1 MPTLRTT
8 LALTVA
14 LATALT
20 APLAQQPAAK
30 WSPDLLA
37 EAAERTVGAE
47 PVALPQ
53 PGGELPTRYEVRLV
67 ASRTK
72 GTGSLAVTVRDAA
85 GQTLRLFA
93 EGTTSQT
100 KVTLHW
106 IVDDGRIEAGTG
118 TTLTKASNPER
129 DQAGEQAGD
138 PASDASATPWTV
150 RASGAEFRLDGLRWR
165 DAPASQKKATVAEQ
179 PQRNPAKAKPDLMQ
193 RLAQRQRWTGTIDSD
208 RGKPQDCT
216 LVILEQSATKLVFR
230 LDNER
235 GGRFRF
241 ECTIE
246 NGKPKVTRV
255 VHTKNASGGA
265 LAVIGDEKGQGRLVG
280 DRFELDYSFVCR
292 ISGRKNT
299 ATGRITIDLPP
310 LR

>member
-14 LATALT
+14 LAAALT
-20 APLAQQPAAK
+20 SSLAQQPAAK
-30 WSPDLLA
+30 WSKDLLA
-37 EAAERTVGAE
+37 EAGERTVGAE
-47 PVALPQ
+47 PVALPK
-53 PGGELPTRYEVRLV
+53 PEGELPTRYEVRLV

-85 GQTLRLFA
+85 GETLRLFA

-118 TTLTKASNPER
+118 TTLTKAGNPER
-129 DQAGEQAGD
+129 GQAGD
-138 PASDASATPWTV
+138 RASDATANAWTV

-165 DAPASQKKATVAEQ
+165 DAPAHQKKATVAEQ

-193 RLAQRQRWTGTIDSD
+193 RLAERQRWTGTLDSD

-216 LVILEQSATKLVFR
+216 LVILEQSATQLVFR

-255 VHTKNASGGA
+255 VHTKNANGGA
-265 LAVIGDEKGQGRLVG
+265 LAVNGDEGTRAAGR
-280 DRFELDYSFVCR
+280 
-292 ISGRKNT
+292 
-299 ATGRITIDLPP
+299 
-310 LR
+310 

>member
-20 APLAQQPAAK
+20 APLAQQPATK

-53 PGGELPTRYEVRLV
+53 PEGELPTRYEVRLV

-85 GQTLRLFA
+85 GETLRLFA

-106 IVDDGRIEAGTG
+106 IVDGGRIEAGNG
-118 TTLTKASNPER
+118 TVLTKA
-129 DQAGEQAGD
+129 
-138 PASDASATPWTV
+138 ASPGATTTDTPWTV
-150 RASGAEFRLDGLRWR
+150 QTSSASFRLEGLRWR
-165 DAPASQKKATVAEQ
+165 TAEAKPAATATAPARPNVA
-179 PQRNPAKAKPDLMQ
+179 AAKPDLMT
-193 RLAQRQRWTGTIDSD
+193 RLAHQQSWSGTLSTD
-208 RGKPQDCT
+208 RSKPQVCT
-216 LVILEQSATKLVFR
+216 LVILEQSATHFVFR
-230 LDNER
+230 LESEQ
-235 GGRFRF
+235 GAASRF

-246 NGKPKVTRV
+246 NGRPKVDRI
-255 VHTKNASGGA
+255 VHTKRAGPGPRG
-265 LAVIGDEKGQGRLVG
+265 VIRDAQGQGRLVG
-280 DRFELDYSFVCR
+280 DRFEFAFSCTFRL
-292 ISGRKNT
+292 GRNKNT

>member
-14 LATALT
+14 LAAALT
-20 APLAQQPAAK
+20 SSLAQQPAAK

-37 EAAERTVGAE
+37 ETAERTVGTE
-47 PVALPQ
+47 PVALPM
-53 PGGELPTRYEVRLV
+53 PAGELPTRYEVRLV

-85 GQTLRLFA
+85 GETLRLFT

-100 KVTLHW
+100 KVTLYW
-106 IVDDGRIEAGTG
+106 FVENGRIEAGPG
-118 TTLTKASNPER
+118 TALTKAGNPER
-129 DQAGEQAGD
+129 DQEGAA
-138 PASDASATPWTV
+138 AATAWTV

-165 DAPASQKKATVAEQ
+165 DAPAHQKKATVAEQ
-179 PQRNPAKAKPDLMQ
+179 PQRNLDRAKPDLMQ
-193 RLAQRQRWTGTIDSD
+193 RLAQRQRWTGTLDAD

-216 LVILEQSATKLVFR
+216 LVILEQSATHLVFR
-230 LDNER
+230 LESEQ
-235 GGRFRF
+235 GAASRF

-246 NGKPKVTRV
+246 NGRPRV
-255 VHTKNASGGA
+255 DRIVHTKRAGA
-265 LAVIGDEKGQGRLVG
+265 GPRGVISDEQGLGRLVD
-280 DRFELDYSFVCR
+280 DRFELPFSCTFR
-292 ISGRKNT
+292 LGRNKNT

-310 LR
+310 VR